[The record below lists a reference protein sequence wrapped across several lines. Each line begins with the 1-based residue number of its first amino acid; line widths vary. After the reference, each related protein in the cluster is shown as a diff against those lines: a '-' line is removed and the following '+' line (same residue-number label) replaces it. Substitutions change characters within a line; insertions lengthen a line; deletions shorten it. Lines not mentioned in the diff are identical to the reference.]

1 MTVPFL
7 VTLSVVGNGDMA
19 RELKEYQMLVHLFGA
34 ISSPACANFS
44 LQKTA
49 EGNKD
54 SFSLEV
60 TNTVKRNFYVD
71 DCLFHPSQT
80 LLRVSTAYEAGQQQS
95 HG

>member
-1 MTVPFL
+1 
-7 VTLSVVGNGDMA
+7 MA

-60 TNTVKRNFYVD
+60 TNTVKGNF
-71 DCLFHPSQT
+71 
-80 LLRVSTAYEAGQQQS
+80 
-95 HG
+95 